1 MVTIRADGTNPTG
14 TVIATLSAPASIT
27 ANAVNTYTAPANTVL
42 AANTTYWL
50 RVDATSSAPV
60 GVTSSNSEGGATGW
74 SIANSGRFLLSGN
87 WNTSTSSIQFSITGQ
102 ANLPPVAPTNL
113 TATGGNAQVSLSW
126 SDPGNSAISKY
137 QVRQATTSAGVA
149 SASWTDIAS
158 SGATTT
164 SHTVTGLTNGTAYYF
179 QIRAVAGSLNGTASS
194 TDFDVVVNPV
204 TPSVSIAR
212 QGSGSVTEG
221 ADVVFRV
228 TARQ

>member
-1 MVTIRADGTNPTG
+1 M
-14 TVIATLSAPASIT
+14 
-27 ANAVNTYTAPANTVL
+27 
-42 AANTTYWL
+42 
-50 RVDATSSAPV
+50 
-60 GVTSSNSEGGATGW
+60 
-74 SIANSGRFLLSGN
+74 
-87 WNTSTSSIQFSITGQ
+87 
-102 ANLPPVAPTNL
+102 
-113 TATGGNAQVSLSW
+113 SLSW